1 MEIFKNNIRIKVL
14 LFMIAL
20 LCSIIFFSINWYLV
34 NQFRFELNK
43 QVNTIIDIYHDKL
56 TNENIDSDYILKT
69 LLPLIDD
76 LDIPMIITTKTSE
89 KIVYESLCRDSFFN
103 TNPR

>member
-1 MEIFKNNIRIKVL
+1 
-14 LFMIAL
+14 MIAL

-76 LDIPMIITTKTSE
+76 LDIPRLAAY
-89 KIVYESLCRDSFFN
+89 VCCFFSN
-103 TNPR
+103 APSMFS